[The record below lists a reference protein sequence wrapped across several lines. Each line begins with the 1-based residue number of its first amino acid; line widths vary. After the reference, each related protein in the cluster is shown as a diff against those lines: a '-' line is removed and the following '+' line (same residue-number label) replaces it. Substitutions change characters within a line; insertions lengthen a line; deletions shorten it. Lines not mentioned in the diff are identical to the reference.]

1 MFNLTVTIFILADC
15 FCSVQGS
22 YQCPEELFTAVVAFI
37 EALWRGERRTAI
49 ELMRNDVTFWHDL
62 CLPLT
67 RDLKTP
73 LEAERVCLQQ
83 EVVACANVM
92 KIIAIECYSVEVLK
106 Q

>member
-1 MFNLTVTIFILADC
+1 MFFSS
-15 FCSVQGS
+15 FQGS
-22 YQCPEELFTAVVAFI
+22 YLCPEELFCAVVEFV

-67 RDLKTP
+67 RDLKSP
-73 LEAERVCLQQ
+73 AEAERTCLQQ
-83 EVVACANVM
+83 EVIACANIM
-92 KIIAIECYSVEVLK
+92 KLVSMELYTVEVLK

>member
-1 MFNLTVTIFILADC
+1 MLLYLK
-15 FCSVQGS
+15 GS
-22 YQCPEELFTAVVAFI
+22 YQCPEELFCAVVEFI

-49 ELMRNDVTFWHDL
+49 ELMRDDVTFWHDL

-73 LEAERVCLQQ
+73 DEAERGCLQQ

-92 KIIAIECYSVEVLK
+92 KIISMEVYSVDVLK